1 MQTPY
6 FTVYMLGHIHGIGQ
20 CLSLSIQYGKLP
32 VYCLL
37 CFSRSVQF
45 SSQLSHQLYV
55 GGAGGR
61 DMLIAVMCTF
71 VRKVSKKKDNFIV
84 E

>member
-1 MQTPY
+1 MQTPH

-20 CLSLSIQYGKLP
+20 CLSLSIQHGKFP

-37 CFSRSVQF
+37 CFSRSF
-45 SSQLSHQLYV
+45 QLSHQRYV

-61 DMLIAVMCTF
+61 DMHAKCSHVYVC
-71 VRKVSKKKDNFIV
+71 
-84 E
+84 EEG

>member
-20 CLSLSIQYGKLP
+20 CLSLSVQHGKLP

-37 CFSRSVQF
+37 CFTRSFQPTA
-45 SSQLSHQLYV
+45 QYQRYV

-61 DMLIAVMCTF
+61 DMHAKCSHVYVC
-71 VRKVSKKKDNFIV
+71 KGG
-84 E
+84 

>member
-1 MQTPY
+1 M
-6 FTVYMLGHIHGIGQ
+6 VS
-20 CLSLSIQYGKLP
+20 CLCIAY
-32 VYCLL
+32 
-37 CFSRSVQF
+37 SVSHDQF